1 MQQPLDAPAGVWDQL
16 AQRLNPAYEQPRLR
30 DGVVTRRL
38 STSRGEE
45 YYIAKS
51 PAGTYVRLA
60 PDEHFLLPL
69 MDGQRQVKDLVLAY
83 FLQFH
88 TFAFQRVAHVVA
100 QLRQHRFL
108 TEEPRDAW
116 AGLRLHFARQTWGY
130 RIDRLIRG
138 FKYHEFGLNGLDGP
152 LTALYRRGGWCFFT
166 GPALALFVLLWTG
179 GIVLFG
185 WAISHGR
192 HDPLHFQGSYT
203 AGVLVF
209 LPLLLL
215 TVSIHELGHAL
226 ATKHYGRAVP
236 RGGIMLYYGLP
247 AFFVD
252 TTDIWLEPRRARLV
266 VSAAGMAAVW
276 AVGGL
281 AMLYV
286 VLQHDAPL
294 APLAFQFAFV
304 AFVNNSLNLLP
315 LLELD
320 GYYLLMDWLEIPLLR
335 ARALAFVRGELWRK
349 LRAAEPFNREERIFA
364 LFGSLAMGYS
374 LFALGA
380 AVYFWLHRLERLLL
394 DALVQ
399 ESALFRALVSL
410 VVVALGV
417 PFVFGL
423 GVKLYQLL
431 RSARRG
437 LARLHHRAAHTRAQA
452 RLEARELVGRLAFL
466 GDLDFAQRE
475 AIVAQLRLERF
486 RPGEYVVRQGEPGE
500 QFYLVRRGLAEVLQV
515 GADGWPRELAVL
527 RRGDYFGELALL
539 YHQPRAASVRA
550 LTPLEVYALARDA
563 FTATIAPHLRE
574 YGYTVQRIEERSELA
589 RMGLFRHTAC
599 AELDRIQERL
609 RPEAYPAG
617 ASIVREGEPGERFY
631 LLRRGRVQI
640 TRRTAAGPEEVVG
653 ELGPGEHFGELAL
666 LTGAPCSATVR
677 ALEPVTLWS
686 LDRASFQELLVEQL
700 RLGGALAAECERREA
715 AYHRLAGEPAA

>member
-1 MQQPLDAPAGVWDQL
+1 
-16 AQRLNPAYEQPRLR
+16 
-30 DGVVTRRL
+30 
-38 STSRGEE
+38 
-45 YYIAKS
+45 
-51 PAGTYVRLA
+51 
-60 PDEHFLLPL
+60 
-69 MDGQRQVKDLVLAY
+69 
-83 FLQFH
+83 
-88 TFAFQRVAHVVA
+88 
-100 QLRQHRFL
+100 
-108 TEEPRDAW
+108 
-116 AGLRLHFARQTWGY
+116 
-130 RIDRLIRG
+130 
-138 FKYHEFGLNGLDGP
+138 
-152 LTALYRRGGWCFFT
+152 
-166 GPALALFVLLWTG
+166 
-179 GIVLFG
+179 
-185 WAISHGR
+185 
-192 HDPLHFQGSYT
+192 
-203 AGVLVF
+203 
-209 LPLLLL
+209 
-215 TVSIHELGHAL
+215 
-226 ATKHYGRAVP
+226 
-236 RGGIMLYYGLP
+236 
-247 AFFVD
+247 
-252 TTDIWLEPRRARLV
+252 
-266 VSAAGMAAVW
+266 
-276 AVGGL
+276 
-281 AMLYV
+281 
-286 VLQHDAPL
+286 
-294 APLAFQFAFV
+294 
-304 AFVNNSLNLLP
+304 
-315 LLELD
+315 
-320 GYYLLMDWLEIPLLR
+320 
-335 ARALAFVRGELWRK
+335 
-349 LRAAEPFNREERIFA
+349 
-364 LFGSLAMGYS
+364 
-374 LFALGA
+374 
-380 AVYFWLHRLERLLL
+380 
-394 DALVQ
+394 
-399 ESALFRALVSL
+399 VSL